1 MPAAAAAD
9 ISFTDGS
16 QTGNS
21 YKFFRLIQVQNIIPM
36 ENINR
41 FIEHTILKPDVIQK
55 EIEKIVEEGIKYQ
68 FVGVCVPPFWVKSAR
83 KHIGKNELQLVTIAG
98 FPFGY
103 NQTEVKMAEI
113 SLALDDGADE
123 VDIVW
128 NLSSFKSGMS
138 WVKVD
143 IAKCAE
149 LLHDQDKI
157 LKVILETAY
166 LSDEEIKLACE
177 ICKDAGADFV
187 KTSTG
192 FASSGAKVEH
202 IKLMRSVLPSHVGI
216 KAAGGIRDYETAIGM
231 IKAGADR
238 LGTSSGVKIIQ
249 MAKSMHH

>member
-1 MPAAAAAD
+1 L
-9 ISFTDGS
+9 
-16 QTGNS
+16 N
-21 YKFFRLIQVQNIIPM
+21 FRVKLVFENEDTM
-36 ENINR
+36 KNINR
-41 FIEHTILKPDVIQK
+41 FIEHTILKPNASQK
-55 EIEKIVEEGIKYQ
+55 EIETAVKEALEHRFI
-68 FVGVCVPPFWVKSAR
+68 GVCVPPFWVKNTH
-83 KHIGKNELQLVTIAG
+83 KLIKDKNLQLVTVAG

-103 NQTEVKMAEI
+103 NQTEIKIAEI
-113 SLALDDGADE
+113 TQAMNDGADE

-149 LLHDQDKI
+149 VLHEEQKI
-157 LKVILETAY
+157 LKVIIETAY
-166 LSDEEIKLACE
+166 LSDDEIKVACE
-177 ICKDAGADFV
+177 ICQEAGADFV

-192 FASSGAKVEH
+192 YAHSGAMVDH

-216 KAAGGIRDYETAIGM
+216 KAAGGIRDYEMAVEL

-249 MAKSMHH
+249 MAGSMLN